1 MEYNLADLFESVVDV
16 VPDREALVYVDHP
29 GTGAE
34 RRLTYAELDAA
45 ANRIGHHLLDSGVR
59 PGEHLG
65 LHLYNGV
72 EYLQTV
78 LGCLKA
84 RIVPVNVNYRYVE
97 EELVYLYRDADL
109 VALVFD
115 TEFSER
121 VAGALPQVPELR
133 HLIRVGAGPKAS
145 GPAASGPDA
154 SSRGGS
160 SAGGPGPNASSAD
173 ASGPDAS
180 SPDGSGPD
188 ASTAGA
194 SGPDASTAGRPG
206 PDASTADGPGP
217 DASTADG
224 PGPDASTADGP
235 GPDASTADG
244 PGPDASTADGSGP
257 DASLAAVPF
266 AKAEAGGSP
275 ARGFPARS
283 ADDQFIIYTGGTTGL
298 PKGVMWRQEDL
309 FFAGLGGGAPTGE
322 PVKKPEEL
330 AERVAAGGS
339 GITFFPTPPLM
350 HGTSTLTAFIGFYF
364 GQRVVVHR
372 KFVPEEVLRTVA
384 KEKVTSI
391 SLVGDAML
399 RPLIDALQGPLK
411 GTDCSSVFSVS
422 SSGAIMSDTVRGQF
436 RALLP
441 NAMLLNNFGSSE
453 SGFNGTATDDSGPE
467 RGFRVRVNSRT
478 RVVDP
483 ATHEPVAAGEVG
495 RVAQRGHVPLGYYND
510 PAKTAETFFE
520 KDGERWVLL
529 GDMATV
535 DGDGVVIVL
544 GRGSQC
550 INTGGEKVYPEEVE
564 QALKAH
570 PDVYDALVAGV
581 PDATWGNHVAAVV
594 QLRTGAPQPSLDDI
608 QTHCRTRLAG
618 YKIPRQLVITESVR
632 RSPSGK
638 ADYRWARDVAV
649 AADG

>member
-1 MEYNLADLFESVVDV
+1 MEYNLADLFESIVDV

-34 RRLTYAELDAA
+34 RRLTYAELDTA
-45 ANRIGHHLLDSGVR
+45 ANRIGHHLLDSGIR

-109 VALVFD
+109 AALVFD
-115 TEFSER
+115 AEFTDR
-121 VAGALPQVPELR
+121 VAAALPRVEKLR
-133 HLIRVGAGPKAS
+133 HLVRVRTAEPGAADV
-145 GPAASGPDA
+145 PA
-154 SSRGGS
+154 
-160 SAGGPGPNASSAD
+160 
-173 ASGPDAS
+173 
-180 SPDGSGPD
+180 
-188 ASTAGA
+188 TAFT
-194 SGPDASTAGRPG
+194 D
-206 PDASTADGPGP
+206 
-217 DASTADG
+217 
-224 PGPDASTADGP
+224 
-235 GPDASTADG
+235 
-244 PGPDASTADGSGP
+244 
-257 DASLAAVPF
+257 
-266 AKAEAGGSP
+266 AEAAGSP
-275 ARGFPARS
+275 ERGFPARS
-283 ADDQFIIYTGGTTGL
+283 GDDQFIIYTGGTTGM

-309 FFAGLGGGAPTGE
+309 FFSGLGGGAPTGE

-330 AERVAAGGS
+330 AERVAAGGF

-350 HGTSTLTAFIGFYF
+350 HGTSTLTAFIGFNF

-372 KFVPEEVLRTVA
+372 RFVPEEVLRTVER
-384 KEKVTSI
+384 EKVSSI

-399 RPLIDALQGPLK
+399 RPLIDALAGPMK

-422 SSGAIMSDTVRGQF
+422 SSGAIMSETVRRQF
-436 RALLP
+436 LALVP
-441 NAMLLNNFGSSE
+441 HVMLLNNFGSSE
-453 SGFNGTATDDSGPE
+453 SGFNGTATEDAGPE
-467 RGFRVRVNSRT
+467 RGFRIRVNSRT
-478 RVVDP
+478 QVVDP

-495 RVAQRGHVPLGYYND
+495 RIAQCGHVPLGYYND
-510 PAKTAETFFE
+510 PAKTAETFFT

-535 DGDGVVIVL
+535 DEEGVVTVL

-564 QALKAH
+564 QALKSH

-581 PDATWGNHVAAVV
+581 PDARWGNHVAAVV
-594 QLRTGAPQPSLDDI
+594 QLRTGAPAPSLEDI
-608 QTHCRTRLAG
+608 QTHCRGRLAG
-618 YKIPRQLVITESVR
+618 YKIPRQLVLTESIR

-638 ADYRWARDVAV
+638 ADYRWAREV
-649 AADG
+649 AAEADR